1 MIHAKL
7 DREEI
12 PATTIEKE
20 LEPVVK
26 EEKKKSNFI
35 K

>member
-12 PATTIEKE
+12 PATAIEKD
-20 LEPVVK
+20 LKPVVK